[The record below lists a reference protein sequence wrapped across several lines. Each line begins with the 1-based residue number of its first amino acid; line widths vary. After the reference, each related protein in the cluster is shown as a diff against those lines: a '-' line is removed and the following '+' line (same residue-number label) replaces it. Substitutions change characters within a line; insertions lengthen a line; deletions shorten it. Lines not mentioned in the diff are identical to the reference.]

1 MQIHYSPS
9 EEDVKIWMEM
19 ADLDHDKKVSLPEYE
34 DLIIRSLE
42 KIGIKLE

>member
-1 MQIHYSPS
+1 
-9 EEDVKIWMEM
+9 M

-42 KIGIKLE
+42 RVGIKLE